1 MAVSAQPKCAVQP
14 DEIVPVGLHTYLRWD
29 HRHDEAAADVMR
41 EYGLRLP
48 EHRELIRQLAV
59 TRVVW
64 GKPEF

>member
-1 MAVSAQPKCAVQP
+1 MP
-14 DEIVPVGLHTYLRWD
+14 EGLRAHLRWD